1 MYDIITVEIFIKD
14 GCILRILIL
23 SASTGG
29 GHMRTS
35 AAMKKYIEA
44 NRPND
49 IVRVV
54 DTLEEIGHLYNK
66 TISEGYEM
74 MAKTAPNFYGA
85 VYNST
90 NKDRKMTTLAAKFQ
104 KLLAKKLLPLM
115 IEFRPDVLIGVH
127 AFCVDMASALK
138 IKYKMNIPIISLI
151 TDFAPHFLY
160 VQEGVDKYVVSNEEM
175 VTALE
180 EFGVDRSNVQVSG
193 IPIDPVFYNKHSKKE
208 LMKRMG
214 LNPNL
219 QTVLLMAGSFG
230 VRDIFKIYRDIVET
244 DTDFQ
249 MIVVTGR
256 NKRLFDEFDAML
268 DKTYE
273 ENDETLESGKY
284 DEYSDD
290 SFIEDDTIT
299 ENRESNKVYAGRHGI
314 KPTKLLY
321 FVDNINEYMYI
332 ADLIV
337 TKPGGLTVSEAI
349 ASTLPMAIFKAYP
362 GQEEDNAVYLE
373 RNNMAVRL
381 PKKNSGKVVHDL
393 LLNPKKL
400 NEMKKACQNNYR
412 ENSAGRII
420 ELAETLVKEYASK
433 DKWASGNTEEMY
445 NQLKENI
452 NTENL
457 ENNDEE

>member
-1 MYDIITVEIFIKD
+1 M
-14 GCILRILIL
+14 RILIL

-44 NRPND
+44 SRPND
-49 IVRVV
+49 VIRVV
-54 DTLEEIGHLYNK
+54 DALEEIGHLYNK
-66 TISEGYEM
+66 TVSEGYEV
-74 MAKTAPNFYGA
+74 MAKVIPAFYGA
-85 VYNST
+85 VYNGT
-90 NKDRKMTTLAAKFQ
+90 NKDTMVTELVTKFQ
-104 KLLAKKLLPLM
+104 KLFARRLMPLM
-115 IEFRPDVLIGVH
+115 VEFRPDVIIGVH
-127 AFCVDMASALK
+127 AFCVEMASALK

-151 TDFAPHFLY
+151 TDFAPHIMY
-160 VQEGVDKYVVSNEEM
+160 VQEGVDKYVVSNEET
-175 VTALE
+175 VVALE
-180 EFGVDRSNVQVSG
+180 SFGVDRKDVQVSG
-193 IPIDPVFYNKHSKKE
+193 IPIDPVFYNKHSKQQ
-208 LMKRMG
+208 LMKKMG
-214 LNPNL
+214 LNPHL

-244 DTDFQ
+244 STDFQ
-249 MIVVTGR
+249 VIVVTGR

-273 ENDETLESGKY
+273 ENDESLEKGLYDKY
-284 DEYSDD
+284 TDE
-290 SFIEDDTIT
+290 SFSEDTTIT

-321 FVDNINEYMYI
+321 FVDNINEYMYV

-393 LLNPKKL
+393 LLNPEKL
-400 NEMKKACQNNYR
+400 KEMKQACQNNYR

-420 ELAETLVKEYASK
+420 ELAEKLVQEYAAK
-433 DKWASGNTEEMY
+433 DKWASGNNIDMY
-445 NQLKENI
+445 DQLKRNI
-452 NTENL
+452 
-457 ENNDEE
+457 DEESLEKNNEE

>member
-1 MYDIITVEIFIKD
+1 
-14 GCILRILIL
+14 
-23 SASTGG
+23 
-29 GHMRTS
+29 MRTS
-35 AAMKKYIEA
+35 AAMKKYIET

-49 IVRVV
+49 VIRVV
-54 DTLEEIGHLYNK
+54 DALEEIGHLYNK
-66 TISEGYEM
+66 TVSEGYEV
-74 MAKTAPNFYGA
+74 MAKVIPTFYGA
-85 VYNST
+85 VYNGT
-90 NKDRKMTTLAAKFQ
+90 NKDNKVTELATKVQ
-104 KLLAKKLLPLM
+104 KLFARRLLPLVV
-115 IEFRPDVLIGVH
+115 EFRPDVIIGVH
-127 AFCVDMASALK
+127 AFCVEMASALK

-151 TDFAPHFLY
+151 TDFAPHIMY
-160 VQEGVDKYVVSNEEM
+160 VQDGVDKYVVSNEETV
-175 VTALE
+175 VTLE
-180 EFGVDRSNVQVSG
+180 QFGVNRKDVQVSG
-193 IPIDPVFYNKHSKKE
+193 IPIDPVFYNKHSKQQ
-208 LMKRMG
+208 LMKKMG
-214 LNPNL
+214 LNPHL

-244 DTDFQ
+244 STDFQ
-249 MIVVTGR
+249 VIVVTGR

-273 ENDETLESGKY
+273 ENDESLKKGLY
-284 DEYSDD
+284 DDYTDEIFS
-290 SFIEDDTIT
+290 EDDTIT

-321 FVDNINEYMYI
+321 FVDNINEYMYV

-393 LLNPKKL
+393 LMNPDKL
-400 NEMKKACQNNYR
+400 KEMKQACQHNYR

-420 ELAETLVKEYASK
+420 ELAEKLVKEYAVK
-433 DKWASGNTEEMY
+433 GKWASGSMVDMY
-445 NQLKENI
+445 DQLKINI
-452 NTENL
+452 NE
-457 ENNDEE
+457 ESMEKNNEE

>member
-1 MYDIITVEIFIKD
+1 M
-14 GCILRILIL
+14 RILIL

-35 AAMKKYIEA
+35 AAMKKHIEV

-49 IVRVV
+49 VVRVV

-74 MAKTAPNFYGA
+74 MAKTAPEFYGA
-85 VYNST
+85 VYNGT
-90 NKDRKMTTLAAKFQ
+90 NKDRRVTTLVSKLQ
-104 KLLAKKLLPLM
+104 KLLSWRLLPLM
-115 IEFRPDVLIGVH
+115 IEYRPDVIICVH
-127 AFCVDMASALK
+127 AFCVEMASQLK

-151 TDFAPHFLY
+151 TDFAPHILY

-175 VTALE
+175 VNALE
-180 EFGVDRSNVQVSG
+180 KFGVNKNDVQISG
-193 IPIDPVFYNKHSKKE
+193 IPIDPVFYNKQSKKE
-208 LMKRMG
+208 LIKKMG
-214 LNPNL
+214 LNPQL
-219 QTVLLMAGSFG
+219 RTVLLMAGSFG
-230 VRDIFKIYRDIVET
+230 VRDIFKIYRDIAET
-244 DTDFQ
+244 ETNFQ
-249 MIVVTGR
+249 LIVVTGR

-268 DKTYE
+268 DKSYE
-273 ENDETLESGKY
+273 ENDESLDSGKY

-299 ENRESNKVYAGRHGI
+299 ENRELNKFYVGRNGI

-321 FVDNINEYMYI
+321 FVDNINEYMYV

-381 PKKNSGKVVHDL
+381 PKKKCGKVVHDL

-400 NEMKKACQNNYR
+400 NEMKKACQDNYR

-420 ELAETLVKEYASK
+420 ELAERLVKEYASV
-433 DKWASGNTEEMY
+433 DKWAISDTEEIY

-452 NTENL
+452 DTENL
-457 ENNDEE
+457 ENNNEE

>member
-1 MYDIITVEIFIKD
+1 MRV
-14 GCILRILIL
+14 LIL

-35 AAMKKYIEA
+35 AAMKKHIEA
-44 NRPND
+44 NRPHD
-49 IVRVV
+49 VVRVV

-66 TISEGYEM
+66 TVSDGYEM
-74 MAKTAPNFYGA
+74 IAKTAPYFYGA
-85 VYNST
+85 VYNGT
-90 NKDRKMTTLAAKFQ
+90 NKDSKVTTLASKAQ
-104 KLLAKKLLPLM
+104 KLLARRLLPLM
-115 IEFRPDVLIGVH
+115 IEFRPDVLICVH
-127 AFCVDMASALK
+127 AFCVEMASALK
-138 IKYKMNIPIISLI
+138 MKYKMNIPVISLI
-151 TDFAPHFLY
+151 TDFAPHILY

-180 EFGVDRSNVQVSG
+180 GFGVDRKDVQISG
-193 IPIDPVFYNKHSKKE
+193 IPIDPVFYNKQSKQE
-208 LMKRMG
+208 LMKKMG
-214 LNPNL
+214 LNPQL
-219 QTVLLMAGSFG
+219 QTILLMAGSFG

-244 DTDFQ
+244 HTDFQ
-249 MIVVTGR
+249 LIVVTGK

-268 DKTYE
+268 DKSYE
-273 ENDETLESGKY
+273 ENDETLKSGKY
-284 DEYSDD
+284 DEYSEDN
-290 SFIEDDTIT
+290 FIEDDTII
-299 ENRESNKVYAGRHGI
+299 ENRESNKFYAGRHGI

-321 FVDNINEYMYI
+321 FVDNINEYMYV

-362 GQEEDNAVYLE
+362 GQEEDNAIYLE

-393 LLNPKKL
+393 LLNPEKL
-400 NEMKKACQNNYR
+400 QAMKKACQSNYR

-420 ELAETLVKEYASK
+420 ELAESLVKEYANK
-433 DKWASGNTEEMY
+433 DKWASGTTTKMYDQLEENM
-445 NQLKENI
+445 I
-452 NTENL
+452 TENL

>member
-1 MYDIITVEIFIKD
+1 
-14 GCILRILIL
+14 
-23 SASTGG
+23 
-29 GHMRTS
+29 MRTS
-35 AAMKKYIEA
+35 AAMKKHIEV

-49 IVRVV
+49 VVRVV

-74 MAKTAPNFYGA
+74 MAKTAPEFYGA
-85 VYNST
+85 VYNGT
-90 NKDRKMTTLAAKFQ
+90 NKDRRVTTLVSKLQ
-104 KLLAKKLLPLM
+104 KLLSWRLLPLM
-115 IEFRPDVLIGVH
+115 IEYRPDVIICVH
-127 AFCVDMASALK
+127 AFCVEMASQLK

-151 TDFAPHFLY
+151 TDFAPHILY

-175 VTALE
+175 VNALE
-180 EFGVDRSNVQVSG
+180 KFGVNKNDVQISG
-193 IPIDPVFYNKHSKKE
+193 IPIDPVFYNKQSKKE
-208 LMKRMG
+208 LIKKMG
-214 LNPNL
+214 LNPQL
-219 QTVLLMAGSFG
+219 RTVLLMAGSFG
-230 VRDIFKIYRDIVET
+230 VRDIFKIYRDIAET
-244 DTDFQ
+244 ETNFQ
-249 MIVVTGR
+249 LIVVTGR

-268 DKTYE
+268 DKSYE
-273 ENDETLESGKY
+273 ENDESLDSGKY

-299 ENRESNKVYAGRHGI
+299 ENRELNKFYVGRNGI

-321 FVDNINEYMYI
+321 FVDNINEYMYV

-381 PKKNSGKVVHDL
+381 PKKKCGKVVHDL

-400 NEMKKACQNNYR
+400 NEMKKACQDNYR

-420 ELAETLVKEYASK
+420 ELAERLVKEYASV
-433 DKWASGNTEEMY
+433 DKWAISDTEEIY

-452 NTENL
+452 DTENL
-457 ENNDEE
+457 ENNNEE

>member
-1 MYDIITVEIFIKD
+1 
-14 GCILRILIL
+14 
-23 SASTGG
+23 
-29 GHMRTS
+29 MRTS
-35 AAMKKYIEA
+35 SAMKKHIET

-49 IVRVV
+49 VVRVV

-74 MAKTAPNFYGA
+74 MAKTAPNFYGV
-85 VYNST
+85 VYNGT
-90 NKDRKMTTLAAKFQ
+90 NKDRKVTTLATKLQ
-104 KLLAKKLLPLM
+104 KLLARRLLPLM
-115 IEFRPDVLIGVH
+115 IEFRPDVIICVH
-127 AFCVDMASALK
+127 AFCVELASALK

-151 TDFAPHFLY
+151 TDFAPHILY
-160 VQEGVDKYVVSNEEM
+160 VQEGVDKYVVSNDEM

-180 EFGVDRSNVQVSG
+180 KFGVNKNNVQISG
-193 IPIDPVFYNKHSKKE
+193 IPIDPVFYNKQSKKE
-208 LMKRMG
+208 LIKKMG
-214 LNPNL
+214 LNPQL
-219 QTVLLMAGSFG
+219 RTVLLMAGSFG
-230 VRDIFKIYRDIVET
+230 VRDIFKIYRDIAET

-249 MIVVTGR
+249 LIVVTGR
-256 NKRLFDEFDAML
+256 NQRLFDEFDAML
-268 DKTYE
+268 DKSYE
-273 ENDETLESGKY
+273 ENDESLKSGKY

-290 SFIEDDTIT
+290 SFKEDDTIT
-299 ENRESNKVYAGRHGI
+299 ENRELNKFYVGRHGI

-321 FVDNINEYMYI
+321 FVDNINEYMYV

-381 PKKNSGKVVHDL
+381 PKKNSGKIVQDL

-400 NEMKKACQNNYR
+400 NEMKKACQSNYR

-420 ELAETLVKEYASK
+420 ELAERLVKEYASK
-433 DKWASGNTEEMY
+433 DKWAISDTEEMY

-452 NTENL
+452 DTESL
-457 ENNDEE
+457 ENNDEK

>member
-1 MYDIITVEIFIKD
+1 M
-14 GCILRILIL
+14 RILIL

-35 AAMKKYIEA
+35 SAMKKHIEA

-49 IVRVV
+49 VVRVV

-74 MAKTAPNFYGA
+74 MAKTAPHFYGA
-85 VYNST
+85 VYNGT
-90 NKDRKMTTLAAKFQ
+90 NKDRKVTTLATKIQ
-104 KLLAKKLLPLM
+104 KLLARRLLPLM
-115 IEFRPDVLIGVH
+115 IEFRPDVIIGVH
-127 AFCVDMASALK
+127 AFCVELASELK
-138 IKYKMNIPIISLI
+138 IKYKMNIPVIALI
-151 TDFAPHFLY
+151 TDFAPHIMY
-160 VQEGVDKYVVSNEEM
+160 VQEGVDKYVVSNEET
-175 VTALE
+175 VQALE
-180 EFGVDRSNVQVSG
+180 EFGVDKADVQISG
-193 IPIDPVFYNKHSKKE
+193 IPIDPVFYNKQSKKE
-208 LMKRMG
+208 LIKKMG
-214 LNPNL
+214 LNPQL
-219 QTVLLMAGSFG
+219 RTVLLMAGSFG
-230 VRDIFKIYRDIVET
+230 VRDIFKIYRDIAET
-244 DTDFQ
+244 ETNFQ
-249 MIVVTGR
+249 LIVVTGR

-268 DKTYE
+268 DKSYE
-273 ENDETLESGKY
+273 ENDESLNSGKY
-284 DEYSDD
+284 DEYSDE

-299 ENRESNKVYAGRHGI
+299 ENRELNKFYVGRNGI

-321 FVDNINEYMYI
+321 FVDNINEYMYV

-381 PKKNSGKVVHDL
+381 PKRKSGKIVHDL

-400 NEMKKACQNNYR
+400 NEMKKACQDNYR

-433 DKWASGNTEEMY
+433 DKWAISDTEEMY

-452 NTENL
+452 DTENL
-457 ENNDEE
+457 ENNNEE